1 MFEESWHLSNL
12 QKICCG
18 LLRNYPLVISNSYE
32 KRPLY
37 IYIYILNV
45 NDLPTKM
52 VGIAYISYVR
62 HLPGGRILVAP
73 SRPSSKRDVIQQSI
87 DASHIGFQDI
97 PGKGEN
103 SWKKQKKLRTR
114 ALAMT
119 DFDSAHS
126 HYTFNQ

>member
-1 MFEESWHLSNL
+1 MCLKSPGTYQIF
-12 QKICCG
+12 KKYVADYCG
-18 LLRNYPLVISNSYE
+18 ITLWSSQIAMKNGH
-32 KRPLY
+32 Y

-87 DASHIGFQDI
+87 DASQIGFQDI